1 LINIEKLNFT
11 IMKVKRYFILSLV
24 AFGLTFVSC
33 SSNDEEQTTGSKD
46 IRFSVSWGDAV
57 SRATVTERDIIYPN
71 SVVWAWA
78 SMINSADNNPATNT
92 SSYFKA
98 WHLKAN
104 ADHSL
109 QGVSVT
115 RQFPAV
121 NHLNFYAMHG
131 DFTSGQITENTT
143 AFPTDGLTFQ
153 VEPDQSTRDNYY
165 LSDLVY
171 SVYPDVEPT
180 GIDITLPFYHMLS
193 QIRVKLIAGDQLTT
207 SDLAQSNVT
216 LVNAI
221 YRGTFVPSTDASL
234 FATATGRASMVIAD
248 NNQRSDI
255 TLKNSTTS
263 AFLNSNDYAS
273 AVVLPQTYAQG
284 ADMIRITLANNH
296 EFVFRPSTALT
307 LGSGKAYEIVI
318 TINDGHALGVITQL
332 SDWQAT
338 SDEETINFESSI

>member
-1 LINIEKLNFT
+1 MKKKKLII
-11 IMKVKRYFILSLV
+11 ISILAS
-24 AFGLTFVSC
+24 AFLLVSC
-33 SSNDEEQTTGSKD
+33 SSDDAGYTASNRD
-46 IRFSVSWGDAV
+46 IRFSVGWGSG
-57 SRATVTERDIIYPN
+57 SRALITQRDVIYPG

-78 SMINSADNNPATNT
+78 SMINAADNNPETNT

-98 WHLKAN
+98 WQLN
-104 ADHSL
+104 ALGSGYL
-109 QGVSVT
+109 QGTTVT

-131 DFTSGQITENTT
+131 NFTSGQIIENTT
-143 AFPTDGLTFQ
+143 AFPDEGLTFQ

-207 SDLAQSNVT
+207 SDLAQCNVT
-216 LVNAI
+216 MVNAL
-221 YRGTFVPSTDASL
+221 YRGTFVPTTDADV
-234 FATATGRASMVIAD
+234 FASQAGRASMIIPD
-248 NNQRSDI
+248 NTQRSDI

-338 SDEETINFESSI
+338 TEDETINFESSI

>member
-1 LINIEKLNFT
+1 MKKKKLIIISMLA
-11 IMKVKRYFILSLV
+11 S
-24 AFGLTFVSC
+24 AFLLVSC
-33 SSNDEEQTTGSKD
+33 SSDDAGYTASNRD
-46 IRFSVSWGDAV
+46 IRFSVGWGSG
-57 SRATVTERDIIYPN
+57 SRATITQRDVIYPG
-71 SVVWAWA
+71 SQVWAWA
-78 SMINSADNNPATNT
+78 SMINAADNNPETNT

-98 WHLKAN
+98 WQLN
-104 ADHSL
+104 ALGSGYL
-109 QGVSVT
+109 QGTTVT

-143 AFPTDGLTFQ
+143 AFPADGLTFQ
-153 VEPDQSTRDNYY
+153 VETDQSTRDNYY

-180 GIDITLPFYHMLS
+180 GTDITLPFYHMLS
-193 QIRVKLIAGDQLTT
+193 QIRVMLVAGDQVTT
-207 SDLAQSNVT
+207 ADLAQCNVT
-216 LVNAI
+216 LVNPI
-221 YRGTFVPSTDASL
+221 YSGTFTPSTDASA
-234 FATATGRASMVIAD
+234 FATQAGRAAMVVA
-248 NNQRSDI
+248 NTSQRNDI
-255 TLKNSTTS
+255 TMKSSSTS
-263 AFLNSNDYAS
+263 AFLTNTQYAS
-273 AVVLPQTYAQG
+273 VVVPPQTYAQG

-338 SDEETINFESSI
+338 TEDETINFESSI